1 MNITFQPLYDICPAG
16 EVIGLELILPGS
28 FTRDISGERLWIFN
42 ELNDITLQYK
52 IHPNVP
58 IRTAFSI
65 YEKIPNTYNVLVM
78 FETLISYGYTTQN
91 AIRFLQKYM
100 HPVSIY
106 IALHAIVNE
115 YLLYNVKKD
124 VPSACM
130 NKNSRAIY
138 RRDHHSIV
146 NRYGMHNDLR
156 KIANKRALNK

>member
-65 YEKIPNTYNVLVM
+65 YEKYQI
-78 FETLISYGYTTQN
+78 LI
-91 AIRFLQKYM
+91 M
-100 HPVSIY
+100 
-106 IALHAIVNE
+106 
-115 YLLYNVKKD
+115 
-124 VPSACM
+124 C
-130 NKNSRAIY
+130 
-138 RRDHHSIV
+138 
-146 NRYGMHNDLR
+146 
-156 KIANKRALNK
+156 